1 MPATREGSVS
11 LDLSVNYV
19 AVVVATIA
27 VMVFGFFFL
36 PGVFGARWM
45 ALIGRPNE
53 PLRPGPEFVVS
64 IVAAFLNAWTLAVLA
79 RSLGASTLSDGLVL
93 GALVGVGF
101 FGAAFAANTV
111 ITKRPWSLFAIDAAH
126 GLIGQMIMAA
136 IVAVWR

>member
-1 MPATREGSVS
+1 MS
-11 LDLSVNYV
+11 LDFSVNYV

-27 VMVFGFFFL
+27 VMVFGFVFFL
-36 PGVFGARWM
+36 PQVFGAM

-53 PLRPGPEFVVS
+53 QMRPGPEFVVS
-64 IVAAFLNAWTLAVLA
+64 ILAALVNAWTLAVLA
-79 RSLGASTLSDGLVL
+79 RSLGASTLADGLVL

-111 ITKRPWSLFAIDAAH
+111 ISKRPWGLFAIDAAH
-126 GLIGQMIMAA
+126 GLLGQMIMAA

>member
-1 MPATREGSVS
+1 VS

-27 VMVFGFFFL
+27 VMVFGFVFFL
-36 PGVFGARWM
+36 PSVFGARWM

-53 PLRPGPEFVVS
+53 KMRPGPEFVIS
-64 IVAAFLNAWTLAVLA
+64 IAAAFVNAWTLAVLA
-79 RSLGASTLSDGLVL
+79 RSLGASSLSDGLVL

-111 ITKRPWSLFAIDAAH
+111 ISKRPWGLFAIDAAH
-126 GLIGQMIMAA
+126 GLLGQMIMAA
-136 IVAVWR
+136 IVAAWR

>member
-1 MPATREGSVS
+1 
-11 LDLSVNYV
+11 LDLGVNYI
-19 AVVVATIA
+19 AVVAATIA
-27 VMVFGFFFL
+27 VMVFGFVFFL
-36 PGVFGARWM
+36 PQVLGARWM

-53 PLRPGPEFVVS
+53 PMRPGPEFVVS
-64 IVAAFLNAWTLAVLA
+64 IIAALLNAWTLAVLA

-126 GLIGQMIMAA
+126 GLIGQMIMGA
-136 IVAVWR
+136 IVAAWR

>member
-1 MPATREGSVS
+1 VT
-11 LDLSVNYV
+11 LDLGVNYL

-27 VMVFGFFFL
+27 VMIFGLVFFL
-36 PGVFGARWM
+36 PQVFGARWL
-45 ALIGRPNE
+45 ALIGRPGE
-53 PLRPGPEFVVS
+53 QMRPGPEFVVS

-79 RSLGASTLSDGLVL
+79 RSLGASSISDGLVL

-111 ITKRPWSLFAIDAAH
+111 IAKRPWSLFALDAAH

-136 IVAVWR
+136 IVAAWH

>member
-1 MPATREGSVS
+1 
-11 LDLSVNYV
+11 LDLSVNYL
-19 AVVVATIA
+19 AVVEATIA
-27 VMVFGFFFL
+27 VMVFGFVFFL

-64 IVAAFLNAWTLAVLA
+64 IVAAFINAWTLAVLA

-101 FGAAFAANTV
+101 SGAAFAANTV
-111 ITKRPWSLFAIDAAH
+111 ITKRPWSLFAIDAGH
-126 GLIGQMIMAA
+126 GLLGQMIMAA
-136 IVAVWR
+136 IVAAWR

>member
-1 MPATREGSVS
+1 MA

-19 AVVVATIA
+19 AVIVATIA
-27 VMVFGFFFL
+27 VMVFGFIFFL
-36 PGVFGARWM
+36 PQVFGARWM
-45 ALIGRPNE
+45 TLVGRSAE
-53 PLRPGPEFVVS
+53 QMRPGPEFVVS
-64 IVAAFLNAWTLAVLA
+64 ILAAFINAWTLAVLA
-79 RSLGASTLSDGLVL
+79 RSLGAATVADGLVL

-111 ITKRPWSLFAIDAAH
+111 IAKRPWSLFAIDAAH

>member
-1 MPATREGSVS
+1 MS
-11 LDLSVNYV
+11 LDLSVNYF

-27 VMVFGFFFL
+27 VMVFGFVFFL
-36 PGVFGARWM
+36 PQVFGARWM

-64 IVAAFLNAWTLAVLA
+64 ILAAFLNAWTLAVLA

-111 ITKRPWSLFAIDAAH
+111 ITKRPWTLFAIDAAH

-136 IVAVWR
+136 IVAAWR

>member
-1 MPATREGSVS
+1 MS
-11 LDLSVNYV
+11 LEFGVNYL

-27 VMVFGFFFL
+27 VMAFGFVFFL
-36 PGVFGARWM
+36 PQVFGARWM

-53 PLRPGPEFVVS
+53 AMRPGPEFVVS
-64 IVAAFLNAWTLAVLA
+64 VLAAFINAWTLAVLA
-79 RSLGASTLSDGLVL
+79 RSVGASSIVDGLVL

-111 ITKRPWSLFAIDAAH
+111 ISKRPWSLFAIDAAH

-136 IVAVWR
+136 IVSAWR